1 MCGVCLAATVG
12 FKIVENSKISDT
24 YEMYMKN
31 AEDATNGNRPDEAIE
46 NYIKAI
52 DIDSSKIDPYVKLV
66 DVFEDDGTF
75 SQEENTRMK
84 QKFTKSRMEA
94 LKGIN
99 KKGYYELMFS
109 IGRMYFYYYES
120 PEVGRSA
127 AGEYFSNAY
136 DNGKNTLNDSESKAA
151 NALNSICKYY
161 GKLGNDT
168 IRKDGTTEISYS
180 QYWDD
185 INTLVDI
192 DYDINQDRMTAVKIY
207 EEFYQTTVRYQNQI
221 NAAGIDYSEI
231 IDKLE
236 DVKGRLEE
244 IKDAEKKTRMLSRD
258 IDIDSDIDTITA
270 DIEQMQKSIKQS
282 SSKSGSKEE

>member
-1 MCGVCLAATVG
+1 M
-12 FKIVENSKISDT
+12 
-24 YEMYMKN
+24 
-31 AEDATNGNRPDEAIE
+31 
-46 NYIKAI
+46 
-52 DIDSSKIDPYVKLV
+52 KLV

>member
-1 MCGVCLAATVG
+1 M
-12 FKIVENSKISDT
+12 IT
-24 YEMYMKN
+24 YE
-31 AEDATNGNRPDEAIE
+31 
-46 NYIKAI
+46 
-52 DIDSSKIDPYVKLV
+52 
-66 DVFEDDGTF
+66 
-75 SQEENTRMK
+75 
-84 QKFTKSRMEA
+84 
-94 LKGIN
+94 
-99 KKGYYELMFS
+99 
-109 IGRMYFYYYES
+109 
-120 PEVGRSA
+120 
-127 AGEYFSNAY
+127 
-136 DNGKNTLNDSESKAA
+136 
-151 NALNSICKYY
+151 
-161 GKLGNDT
+161 
-168 IRKDGTTEISYS
+168 KDGTTEISYS